1 MCTKRVL
8 GENAH
13 AKGINSIAEIQKNVG
28 INEETTTPNMSQQ
41 NCFYC
46 MTTHSRK
53 KCECIGHLDML
64 SPFELGMEFYNTRI
78 SNLGKQI
85 DKLNKDSYYWSQIA
99 KFEPENRTYAVGNW
113 DECCKQIQILLPQK
127 LKLQDEKESFTK
139 NFQSYHGLDRS
150 DSETV

>member
-1 MCTKRVL
+1 MACAFSPNTRLVHTCHDVFNSEKRQACDTR
-8 GENAH
+8 G
-13 AKGINSIAEIQKNVG
+13 S
-28 INEETTTPNMSQQ
+28 
-41 NCFYC
+41 
-46 MTTHSRK
+46 
-53 KCECIGHLDML
+53 HLDML